1 MAREGSMAVLAA
13 AKRAGMS
20 PGDYVSG
27 LVAGAP
33 VLFDGGSRT
42 ARITE
47 LTTSNSHMSEL
58 SRNVRALTRLL
69 SQANVEQARVYRA
82 MLDMLNK
89 DIHGHLVLS
98 SRALAELRLCRSLTR
113 TGR

>member
-1 MAREGSMAVLAA
+1 
-13 AKRAGMS
+13 
-20 PGDYVSG
+20 
-27 LVAGAP
+27 
-33 VLFDGGSRT
+33 
-42 ARITE
+42 
-47 LTTSNSHMSEL
+47 
-58 SRNVRALTRLL
+58 
-69 SQANVEQARVYRA
+69 